1 MVINTVIPAETL
13 LRLDDPSELETDENN
28 LAVEAESAENMADPK
43 MEGKIKRSIGRKQGR
58 INKRVLNDNEPSS
71 AEDRKNEL
79 LVNGSRALVVV
90 FETKIDNN
98 HTKILISET
107 FPRKSMQVRICF
119 TNFNKN
125 KTPVGITSRIV
136 SHSYDCPPESW

>member
-107 FPRKSMQVRICF
+107 FLRKSMQVRICF